1 MENQQHSRDY
11 QLLLDNIPG
20 GVLRCEEDAYFTII
34 EVNNGFL
41 HLFGYSAQELAEQFQ
56 NRFINMIYPDDRAHV
71 SAEVA
76 RQIIADQRV
85 SLNHRVLCKDGSY
98 KWILGSAQHIFDEN
112 GQRHF
117 FCILSDVTAFKEL
130 REDLRLTLERYQII
144 LNQTT
149 DVVFEWD
156 LLNDTITYSSN
167 WEKKFGYEQEGDD
180 KKTPS
185 FLLNVLHPDDMNLLR
200 QKGLSIKRGVPVAE
214 AEVRMRHASGR
225 YIWCHIRAT
234 VQFNDDNIP
243 CRAIGVLTD
252 VDKQRKMVEELRHR
266 AEHDAL
272 TGLFNR
278 AETERRISAYLADK
292 PRELCALFM
301 IDADNFKQINDSQG
315 HIFGD
320 AVLTEIAAGMREITR
335 VSDIIGRVGG
345 DEFAIFLKNIPS
357 REMAEEKACK
367 LVNMF
372 RGLFRHEKVNMT
384 ISCSIGVALYP
395 QNGEDFQSLYH
406 SADLALYE
414 AKRKSKNCYV
424 ILGEDGVSA
433 QQQLPPAASFVS
445 AEIDSDKRGHAVSDD
460 LFYHMFKVLYDA
472 KDVLQ
477 AIQTILEV
485 IGKRFDVSRAY
496 ILEFSG
502 DGKYVSNTLEWCNEG
517 ITPQK
522 DNLQNIPCDMLGD
535 YMASFESSSVFFC
548 RNVSAMDDVLR
559 AILEP
564 QGVCSLLHCAIKDE
578 NRLCG
583 VIGFDECTGKRM
595 WSHEEIDTL
604 SLVSCLIT
612 TFLLK
617 RRAIEHNEAV
627 TRRLTAILDAQ
638 DAYVYAI
645 AADTY
650 KLLYLNHKTRSL
662 DPQAW
667 QGDTCYSTFFGLD
680 APCAN
685 CPIHGQNGE
694 IYNPQYGV
702 WTKVQVSPMQWDTQ
716 DAYLLACYDI
726 TEYKRAACSAPSQ
739 STPKITYRPATLQ
752 DLDEIWELTVTA
764 TKTLE
769 ENNVFQWNEEYP
781 NRAIFEE
788 DIKNDCLTVG
798 VSAGR
803 IAVMYALNEKVDAED
818 HEAYNADAWQ
828 YPGEPFR
835 ALHRLCV
842 HPWLQGRGV
851 ARAALAHIEDT
862 LRQQGI
868 GCMRL
873 EAFSQNPFALS
884 LYTRSG
890 YKKVGSVNWYD
901 SGEFYL
907 MEKHL

>member
-1 MENQQHSRDY
+1 MGNQQCSRDY

-20 GVLRCEEDAYFTII
+20 GVLRCEEDVYFTII
-34 EVNNGFL
+34 EVNKGFL
-41 HLFGYSAQELAEQFQ
+41 HLFGYSEQELAEQFQ
-56 NRFINMIYPDDRAHV
+56 NRFVNMIYPDDRARV
-71 SAEVA
+71 LAEVA
-76 RQIIADQRV
+76 QQVVTEQRV
-85 SLNHRVLCKDGSY
+85 SINHRVLCKDGSC
-98 KWILGSAQHIFDEN
+98 KWVLGNAQHTFDEN
-112 GQRHF
+112 GKKHI
-117 FCILSDVTAFKEL
+117 FCTLSDITDFKEL

-156 LLNDTITYSSN
+156 LLDNTITYSSN

-185 FLLNVLHPDDMNLLR
+185 FLLNVLHPDDMELLR
-200 QKGLSIKRGVPVAE
+200 KKGLSLKTGIPVAE

-252 VDKQRKMVEELRHR
+252 VDKQRKMVEDLRRR

-292 PRELCALFM
+292 PHELCALFM

-335 VSDIIGRVGG
+335 ASDIIGRVGG
-345 DEFAIFLKNIPS
+345 DEFAIFLKDIPS
-357 REMAEEKACK
+357 RGTAEEKAHR

-372 RGLFRHEKVNMT
+372 RSLFKHDKANMK
-384 ISCSIGVALYP
+384 ISCSIGVAMYP

-414 AKRKSKNCYV
+414 AKRKTKNCYV
-424 ILGEDGVSA
+424 ILGEDGTSE

-445 AEIDSDKRGHAVSDD
+445 AEIDSDKRGQAVSDD
-460 LFYHMFKVLYDA
+460 LFYHMFKVLYDTR
-472 KDVLQ
+472 DVLQ
-477 AIQTILEV
+477 AIQTILAV
-485 IGKRFDVSRAY
+485 LGKRFDVSRAY

-502 DGKYVSNTLEWCNEG
+502 DGKYVSNTLEWCNDG
-517 ITPQK
+517 ISPQK
-522 DNLQNIPCDMLGD
+522 DNLQNVPCEMLD
-535 YMASFESSSVFFC
+535 EYTRSFESSSIFFC
-548 RNVSAMDDVLR
+548 RNVSAMGDALR
-559 AILEP
+559 AVLEP
-564 QGVCSLLHCAIKDE
+564 QGIRSMLHCAIKDE

-595 WSHEEIDTL
+595 WSHEEINTL

-662 DPQAW
+662 DPHAW
-667 QGDTCYSTFFGLD
+667 QGDTCYSTFFGLN

-702 WTKVQVSPMQWDTQ
+702 WTKVQVSSMQWDTQ
-716 DAYLLACYDI
+716 DAYLLSCYDI
-726 TEYKRAACSAPSQ
+726 TEYRRAAR
-739 STPKITYRPATLQ
+739 STLPQNTLKITYRPATLQ

-769 ENNVFQWNEEYP
+769 ENNIFQWNEEYP
-781 NRAIFEE
+781 ERAIFEN
-788 DIKNDCLTVG
+788 DIKNGLLTVG
-798 VSAGR
+798 ISAGR
-803 IAVMYALNEKVDAED
+803 IAVMYALDGKVDAEE
-818 HEAYNADAWQ
+818 HEDYNAGAWQ
-828 YPGEPFR
+828 YPDEPFR
-835 ALHRLCV
+835 ALHRFCV

-851 ARAALAHIEDT
+851 ARAVLTHIEDT

-873 EAFSQNPFALS
+873 EVFSQNPFALS
-884 LYTRSG
+884 LYTQRG
-890 YKKVGSVNWYD
+890 YKRVGSVNWHD
-901 SGEFYL
+901 SGKFYL